1 MSSPRPRPLK
11 SARPKSPRQSRRG
24 VAASHVIEAPR
35 LLVKDT
41 GTGRGRGVFAGR
53 AFTAGEIVETAP
65 VLLLKLP
72 FDRLPELLKTYVFD
86 WDMLAGIPGTHAV
99 ALGFGSLYNHANPA
113 SMRYQADAR
122 ACSIAYVAARDIG
135 AGEELTINYN
145 AQGGVAEW
153 PDDNW
158 FERFDIA
165 LIDE

>member
-1 MSSPRPRPLK
+1 
-11 SARPKSPRQSRRG
+11 
-24 VAASHVIEAPR
+24 VASGRIEIPR
-35 LLVKDT
+35 LSVQDT

-53 AFTAGEIVETAP
+53 GFAAGEIVETAP

-86 WDMLAGIPGTHAV
+86 WEMLAGIPGTHAV

-113 SMRYQADAR
+113 SMCYRADAR
-122 ACSIAYVAARDIG
+122 ACTILYVAARDIR

-153 PDDNW
+153 HDDNW

-165 LIDE
+165 LIDG

>member
-1 MSSPRPRPLK
+1 MPLPRPTRQK
-11 SARPKSPRQSRRG
+11 SAPPQRPRRSRLDG
-24 VAASHVIEAPR
+24 ADPAPADAPR
-35 LLVKDT
+35 LVVKDT

-53 AFTAGEIVETAP
+53 AFAAGEIVETAP
-65 VLLLKLP
+65 VLLLKVP

-86 WDMLAGIPGTHAV
+86 WEVLAGVPGTHAV

-113 SMRYQADAR
+113 NLCYRADAR
-122 ACSIAYVAARDIG
+122 ASRILYVAARGID
-135 AGEELTINYN
+135 AGDELTINYN

-165 LIDE
+165 LINE